1 MFIKPVKHVLVAAFV
16 FFVLASTVLFAP
28 TSTKV
33 SPKTVQAAPV
43 PPVWL
48 TPVVDLIKYM
58 VDRFK
63 PNRDQ
68 QKEMV
73 SKTTAIDAEAQQLA
87 PFPRFLE
94 DSRPFRVA
102 AIELAQTIRVGARN
116 EALADRLWEVIKV
129 EYDDTNK
136 AFETAFK
143 PEPIRNLITAAADLQ
158 SAENQCS
165 TSLAQIRR
173 ELKPVSSTPAT
184 PKEKQDALNRLLS
197 SVNPLTQGAQTPEYV
212 MVQASEGVVKRYA
225 QLATD
230 LRRSSSPQRGSA
242 SQPSARNP
250 NSRILLSV
258 AYPFAEQRGGM
269 RSEEPNS
276 EQPDFLKQMHED
288 IQKPV
293 EPPAWSLLLVENAAP
308 SSPSFWL
315 SNRTVG
321 GFGGGL
327 LVGFGAL
334 ALLIR
339 FQPYVLQRI
348 GLLK

>member
-1 MFIKPVKHVLVAAFV
+1 MSIRPLKHVLVAAFM
-16 FFVLASTVLFAP
+16 FLVLASTVLLAP
-28 TSTKV
+28 TTTKL
-33 SPKTVQAAPV
+33 SPQPVQAAPV

-58 VDRFK
+58 VEKFR
-63 PNRDQ
+63 PNKDQ

-73 SKTTAIDAEAQQLA
+73 SKTTAIDADAQQLA

-116 EALADRLWEVIKV
+116 EAIADKLWEVIKV
-129 EYDDTNK
+129 KYDDTNK

-143 PEPIRNLITAAADLQ
+143 PEPIRSLITGTADLQ
-158 SAENQCS
+158 SAEGQCS
-165 TSLAQIRR
+165 SSLAQIRT
-173 ELKPVSSTPAT
+173 ELQTVSSTAT
-184 PKEKQDALNRLLS
+184 PKEKQDALGRLLS

-225 QLATD
+225 QLAAD
-230 LRRSSSPQRGSA
+230 LKRSSSPQRGSA
-242 SQPSARNP
+242 SQPSARDP
-250 NSRILLSV
+250 NSGVLLSV
-258 AYPFAEQRGGM
+258 AYPFDQQRGVE
-269 RSEEPNS
+269 RSEELNS

-293 EPPAWSLLLVENAAP
+293 EPPAWSLLLIENATP
-308 SSPSFWL
+308 SSPSSWV
-315 SNRTVG
+315 STRTVG

-327 LVGFGAL
+327 VAGFGAF

-339 FQPYVLQRI
+339 FQPYLLQRM